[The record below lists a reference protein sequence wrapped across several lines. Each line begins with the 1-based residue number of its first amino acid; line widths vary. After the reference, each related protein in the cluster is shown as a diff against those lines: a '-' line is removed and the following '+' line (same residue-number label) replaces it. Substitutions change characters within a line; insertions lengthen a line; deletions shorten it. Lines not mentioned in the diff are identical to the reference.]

1 MSNLPQ
7 IAKTQIAKFPEVTAL
22 VVTDEAGAL
31 LESSGDID
39 GEAIGA
45 VHVVTAQA
53 LTRCG
58 DGLGLGALQRIL
70 IMAPRRACMITV
82 LEDEVLGIYV
92 DPSKPIGA
100 FEKKLDL
107 ALRR

>member
-1 MSNLPQ
+1 MSNLLQ
-7 IAKTQIAKFPEVTAL
+7 TAKTQLARFTEVAGL
-22 VVTDEAGAL
+22 VVSDETGSL

-58 DGLGLGALQRIL
+58 DGLGLGALQRVVIT
-70 IMAPRRACMITV
+70 APRRACMITV
-82 LEDEVLGIYV
+82 LEEEVLGIYI
-92 DPSKPIGA
+92 DPSKPIGV